1 MKVQTFNA
9 SIYNSK
15 AAFNN
20 DLLQKIQEEL
30 DKIAG
35 LNKSGLT
42 IDFAPFNKT
51 THYIVTIWALGKSV
65 EENRS
70 IIDIVERYLTDI
82 GMKYV
87 ENTSFLIF
95 NEENIYIE
103 FNAERIQD

>member
-9 SIYNSK
+9 SIYSSK

-42 IDFAPFNKT
+42 IDYVPSNKA
-51 THYIVTIWALGKSV
+51 THYIVTIWALGKTI

-70 IIDIVERYLTDI
+70 IIDIIERYLSDI
-82 GMKYV
+82 GMKYD
-87 ENTSFLIF
+87 EHTSYLIF
-95 NEENIYIE
+95 DENNIYIE
-103 FNAERIQD
+103 FDTERIQD